1 MKIEYDEALKQ
12 ISFLK
17 EITEQSRLKI
27 AESYPYFFLWGLIW
41 FVGYL
46 ASIVIPGRNIGIMW
60 LVLVI
65 FGFIGS
71 ALIENGNGRKAGPN
85 PTLLKKLGW
94 LSLLMWTV
102 AVLFFFL
109 FFEVYRGF
117 FKLNLINAYWPF
129 QIGVIYLA
137 NSIFF
142 GRQLV
147 IVGCWLILS
156 ALVSLLIPFPFFFI
170 WLALAGGGGLLFTG
184 YIFRKQVLKIG

>member
-17 EITEQSRLKI
+17 EITEQSRLKV
-27 AESYPYFFLWGLIW
+27 AEGYPYFFLWGFIW

-46 ASIVIPGRNIGIMW
+46 ASIVIFGRNTGIMW

-65 FGFIGS
+65 FGFIGTV
-71 ALIENGNGRKAGPN
+71 LIGKGKGRKTGPN

-94 LSLLMWTV
+94 LSLLLWTV
-102 AVLFFFL
+102 ALLFFVLFYKVFH
-109 FFEVYRGF
+109 GF
-117 FKLNLINAYWPF
+117 FRLNLINAYWPF

-147 IVGCWLILS
+147 IVGCWLIIC
-156 ALVSLLIPFPFFFI
+156 ALVSLLLPFPFFFI
-170 WLALAGGGGLLFTG
+170 WLALAGGGGLIFTA
-184 YIFRKQVLKIG
+184 YIFRKQVAKVD

>member
-27 AESYPYFFLWGLIW
+27 AHGYPYFFLWGLIW

-46 ASIVIPGRNIGIMW
+46 ASIMISGRYHGIMW

-65 FGFIGS
+65 LGFIGS
-71 ALIENGNGRKAGPN
+71 VVIGYRMGRKTGPV
-85 PTLLKKLGW
+85 PALLKKLGW
-94 LSLLMWTV
+94 LSLLMWAV
-102 AVLFFFL
+102 AGLLFFLFFFL
-109 FFEVYRGF
+109 YRSVF
-117 FKLNLINAYWPF
+117 DLNLLNAYWPF

-142 GRQLV
+142 DKQLI
-147 IVGCWLILS
+147 IVGCWLVLT
-156 ALVSLLIPFPFFFI
+156 ALVSLLIPLPFLFI
-170 WLALAGGGGLLFTG
+170 WLALAGGGGMIFTG
-184 YIFRKQVLKIG
+184 YIFRKQVEQGG